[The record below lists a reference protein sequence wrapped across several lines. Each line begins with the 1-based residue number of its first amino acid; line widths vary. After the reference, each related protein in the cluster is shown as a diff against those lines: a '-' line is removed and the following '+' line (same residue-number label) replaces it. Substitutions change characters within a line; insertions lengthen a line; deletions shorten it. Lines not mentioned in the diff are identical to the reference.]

1 MTLSLAGIP
10 RFQTFTAEY
19 LEYNG
24 ILPLEKTDNSTLIAT
39 WKDQVDV
46 QVVDE
51 LTLLFG
57 AVPEFRHYEAEE
69 IRAAIAR
76 TYANEGRTAHDV
88 LQEIGDSSDSTPASI
103 AVDDVRAQANEAPI
117 IRLVS
122 ALLVEALEARASDV
136 HLEAGGSGLVV
147 RYRIDG
153 VLHEVAAPPANV
165 SAAVLSRVKIMADL
179 DIAERRL
186 PQDGRIRLKL
196 QNRDVDVR
204 VSTLP
209 ALRGESVVMRLL
221 DRQRNDAR
229 LADIGLASDTLAL
242 LRKFIGRPHGML
254 LVTGPTGSGKT
265 TTLYAAL
272 DALRTG
278 HQKIITVEDPVEYE
292 LSGVTQVQV
301 NAKIG
306 LTFATALRAILR
318 QDPDIVLVGE
328 IRDPETAAIAVHA
341 ALTGHLVLATLHTN
355 NAAGA
360 LTRMIDLGIAPY
372 LLASTVDAVLAQRL
386 VRRLCEECGKTD
398 GAEPHARGCTTC
410 RQTGYRGRTG
420 VFELLAI
427 DDRLRHVI
435 AVNPDTNQI
444 HAAAVEAGMRTLLRD
459 GERLVAEG
467 LTTLEEVLRV
477 VRD

>member
-1 MTLSLAGIP
+1 
-10 RFQTFTAEY
+10 
-19 LEYNG
+19 
-24 ILPLEKTDNSTLIAT
+24 
-39 WKDQVDV
+39 
-46 QVVDE
+46 
-51 LTLLFG
+51 
-57 AVPEFRHYEAEE
+57 
-69 IRAAIAR
+69 
-76 TYANEGRTAHDV
+76 
-88 LQEIGDSSDSTPASI
+88 
-103 AVDDVRAQANEAPI
+103 
-117 IRLVS
+117 
-122 ALLVEALEARASDV
+122 
-136 HLEAGGSGLVV
+136 
-147 RYRIDG
+147 
-153 VLHEVAAPPANV
+153 
-165 SAAVLSRVKIMADL
+165 
-179 DIAERRL
+179 
-186 PQDGRIRLKL
+186 
-196 QNRDVDVR
+196 
-204 VSTLP
+204 
-209 ALRGESVVMRLL
+209 GESVVMRLL